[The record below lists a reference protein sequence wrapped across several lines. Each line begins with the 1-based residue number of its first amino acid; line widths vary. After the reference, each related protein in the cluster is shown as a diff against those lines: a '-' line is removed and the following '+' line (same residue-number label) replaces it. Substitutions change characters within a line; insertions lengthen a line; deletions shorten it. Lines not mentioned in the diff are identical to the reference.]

1 MQFKILAIDIG
12 AGTQDILLYNEN
24 YESSYKLILPSP
36 TRIFAEK
43 VRYATKKKK
52 NLVINGETMGGGPFN
67 YALFNHLEKGFKVF
81 MTEIS
86 AFTVRDDLNFVKRQ
100 GIKIIDNGEVEKLKE
115 KENFLHL
122 ELKDV
127 DKNAIENSLKNF
139 NIELNPKVV
148 AIAVED
154 HGVAEG
160 GEKDRNCRFRHFKE
174 FLPCKF
180 NKFGFVFPPKFYSRM
195 LAVKRTLKKEFK
207 NAKHLIMDS
216 KISALIGAS
225 KFFGKDAICIDAGN
239 GHTTVGAIENERL
252 IGIFE
257 HHTYLL
263 NAKKMDK
270 FLGKFIRG
278 ELTHE
283 EIFNDDGHGCYMPK
297 EINAEMIA
305 TGPRRNFLK
314 KSSLEIKFVN
324 PYGDVMLTG
333 NVGLTEIAKERY
345 NL

>member
-1 MQFKILAIDIG
+1 MQFKILSIDIG

-43 VRYATKKKK
+43 VKFATKKKK

-67 YALFNHLEKGFKVF
+67 YALLNHLEKGLKVF
-81 MTEIS
+81 MAEIS
-86 AFTVRDDLNFVKRQ
+86 AFTVRDDLEVVKKH
-100 GIKIIDNGEVEKLKE
+100 GIEIIDENEVKELKE

-122 ELKDV
+122 ELKDI

-139 NIELNPKVV
+139 NIELSPEVV
-148 AIAVED
+148 AVCVED
-154 HGVAEG
+154 HGIAEK

-180 NKFGFVFPPKFYSRM
+180 KRFGFINPPKFYSRM
-195 LAVKRTLKKEFK
+195 IAVKRTLSKEFK
-207 NAKHLIMDS
+207 NSKHLIMDS
-216 KISALIGAS
+216 KISALIGSA
-225 KFFGKDAICIDAGN
+225 KFFGKNAICIDAGN
-239 GHTTVGAIENERL
+239 GHTTVGAIENESL

-257 HHTYLL
+257 HHTHLL
-263 NAKKMDK
+263 NVKKMDR
-270 FLGKFIRG
+270 FLKKFIRG

-283 EIFNDDGHGCYMPK
+283 EIFNDEGHGCYISQPL
-297 EINAEMIA
+297 NAEIIA

-314 KSSLEIKFVN
+314 KSSLRIKFVN

-333 NVGLTEIAKERY
+333 NVGLTEIAKEKFG
-345 NL
+345 L